1 MPEQLFPVTLLSVI
15 IIIIIFTLLLI
26 TTFHYLL
33 IFPSNHY
40 KINKI
45 SQVSAKHLL
54 ISA

>member
-26 TTFHYLL
+26 TTFYYF
-33 IFPSNHY
+33 ISPSN
-40 KINKI
+40 KIYKI
-45 SQVSAKHLL
+45 SQVSARHLL